1 VSLEGVRVGSRYLAT
16 EVVGQGSF
24 GTVFR
29 AEGPDGP
36 VAVKLLRPDLAG
48 NPDVVNRFL
57 RERSVLLR
65 LRHPRLVS
73 VRDLV
78 AESELLALV
87 MDFVDGPDL
96 RTYLSREGRLSP
108 SAAALLVAD
117 VADAL
122 AHTHA
127 AGVVHRD
134 LKPEN
139 VLLHL
144 TEGAP
149 VPLLTDFGIARL
161 AATGSTVTGPR
172 TILGTP
178 AYLAPEIAQGRPV
191 AAPADV
197 YACGILLYELMT
209 GSPPFTGEHA
219 LAVVHRQVTETPTR
233 PPEIPEP
240 LWAIVAA
247 CLAKDPAQR
256 PDAPTLAA
264 LLRGQQ
270 PPPPPLEG
278 RTQALPGPPP
288 PSPGAP
294 HRTTVMPGSPV
305 GPASGS
311 PASGG
316 PASSAPLSPGGMG
329 GLRGQAVV
337 APRSAAPVVAEQE
350 AGPSSA
356 LRRVTVRE
364 WVVLG
369 LVVMVVAVLGIVA
382 GYGLRAATAPAPKDQ
397 AAGAASHSPAPA
409 PTATTLYV
417 SDLPYTAVANGWG
430 PVERNHAVGGQGV
443 DDGGPITVGGQQYP
457 HGLGVNS
464 PSQVRVYPAGRCTSF
479 TAILGLDQEVV
490 AISQGTVDFQ
500 VLGDGRPL
508 FDSGIVTWQTPAKP
522 VQVDIT
528 NVQVLDLIV
537 TDGGD
542 GNGNDHADWADPKV
556 TCKP

>member
-48 NPDVVNRFL
+48 NPEVVNRFL

-96 RTYLSREGRLSP
+96 RTYLNREGRLSP
-108 SAAALLVAD
+108 SAAAYLIAD

-161 AATGSTVTGPR
+161 AATGSTVTGPH

-178 AYLAPEIAQGRPV
+178 AYLAPEIAQGRPA

-197 YACGILLYELMT
+197 YACGILLYELIAGT
-209 GSPPFTGEHA
+209 PPFTGEHA
-219 LAVVHRQVTETPTR
+219 LAVVHRQVTETPGR
-233 PPEIPEP
+233 PAEIPEA
-240 LWAIVAA
+240 LWPIVAA
-247 CLAKDPAQR
+247 CLSKDPAQR
-256 PDAPTLAA
+256 PDAATLAA
-264 LLRGQQ
+264 LLRGDQ
-270 PPPPPLEG
+270 PPQRPLDTRPLDARTHQVPAPP
-278 RTQALPGPPP
+278 TPPAA
-288 PSPGAP
+288 GP

-305 GPASGS
+305 APASG
-311 PASGG
+311 ALNG
-316 PASSAPLSPGGMG
+316 PTSAAVAFPGGHDDG
-329 GLRGQAVV
+329 GGSPFRAV
-337 APRSAAPVVAEQE
+337 S
-350 AGPSSA
+350 
-356 LRRVTVRE
+356 VRE
-364 WVVLG
+364 WLLRGAVV
-369 LVVMVVAVLGIVA
+369 VVVAVLGVVA
-382 GYGLRAATAPAPKDQ
+382 GYGLRAATAPAPKKQ
-397 AAGAASHSPAPA
+397 VAGAVATGRSPSPA
-409 PTATTLYV
+409 PTAATSYV

-443 DDGGPITVGGQQYP
+443 DDGGPITVGGQQYA

-500 VLGDGRPL
+500 VVGDGRPL

-522 VQVDIT
+522 VQVDIGT
-528 NVQVLDLIV
+528 VQVLDLVV

>member
-1 VSLEGVRVGSRYLAT
+1 MSLEGVRVGSRYLAT

-29 AEGPDGP
+29 AEGPDGL
-36 VAVKLLRPDLAG
+36 VAVKLLRPDLAN

-57 RERSVLLR
+57 RERSLLLR

-78 AESELLALV
+78 AESDLLALV

-96 RTYLSREGRLSP
+96 RTYLNREGRLSP
-108 SAAALLVAD
+108 SAAALLLAD

-144 TEGAP
+144 TDGPP
-149 VPLLTDFGIARL
+149 VPLLSDFGIARL
-161 AATGSTVTGPR
+161 AAAGSTVTGPR

-178 AYLAPEIAQGRPV
+178 AYLAPEIAQGRP
-191 AAPADV
+191 AAAAADI
-197 YACGILLYELMT
+197 YACGILLYELTT
-209 GSPPFTGEHA
+209 GRPPFGGEHA

-256 PDAPTLAA
+256 PDATTLAA

-270 PPPPPLEG
+270 PPPPLDN
-278 RTQALPGPPP
+278 RTQAVPAPSGPPA
-288 PSPGAP
+288 PGP

-305 GPASGS
+305 GLPGSPVGLASGAPASGAGS
-311 PASGG
+311 
-316 PASSAPLSPGGMG
+316 
-329 GLRGQAVV
+329 RGKAMV
-337 APRSAAPVVAEQE
+337 APRSPVPVGAAEHDSPFRQV
-350 AGPSSA
+350 SA
-356 LRRVTVRE
+356 RE
-364 WVVLG
+364 WLLRGAVV
-369 LVVMVVAVLGIVA
+369 VVVAVLGVVG
-382 GYGLRAATAPAPKDQ
+382 GYGLRAVTTPAAKPAKL
-397 AAGAASHSPAPA
+397 AGGAASHSPSPA
-409 PTATTLYV
+409 PTAVTMYV
-417 SDLPYTAVANGWG
+417 SDMPYTAVSNGWG
-430 PVERNHAVGGQGV
+430 PVERNRSVGGQGV
-443 DDGGPITVGGQQYP
+443 DDGGTITVGGQQYAK
-457 HGLGVNS
+457 GLGVNP
-464 PSQVRVYPAGRCTSF
+464 PSQVRVYPAGKCTSF
-479 TAILGLDQEVV
+479 TAVLGLDQEVV
-490 AISQGTVDFQ
+490 ALSQGTVDFQ

-508 FDSGIVTWQTPAKP
+508 YDSGIVTWQTPAKP
-522 VQVDIT
+522 VQVDIST
-528 NVQVLDLIV
+528 VQVLDLVV

-542 GNGNDHADWADPKV
+542 GPANDHADWANPQL